1 MNEKGSSP
9 LARGLPTR
17 PFPRTMTAGII
28 PARAGFTGP
37 AHRDQGRARDH
48 PRSRGVYVSHED
60 MTMNEK
66 GSSPLARGLPT
77 RPFPRTMTAGI
88 IPARAGFTTCTTSA
102 PRSSPD
108 HPRSRGVYL
117 RDETGLGDDGRIIP
131 ARAGFTPWRRV
142 RSPPKRDHP
151 RSRGVYKGG
160 GHPMSATLG
169 SSPLARGL
177 QLWLDGADSH
187 RGIIPARAGFTP
199 TPPSSCW
206 RSRDHPR
213 SRGVYERL

>member
-1 MNEKGSSP
+1 
-9 LARGLPTR
+9 
-17 PFPRTMTAGII
+17 
-28 PARAGFTGP
+28 
-37 AHRDQGRARDH
+37 
-48 PRSRGVYVSHED
+48 
-60 MTMNEK
+60 MNEK

-102 PRSSPD
+102 PRSSPDHPRSRGVYLQTTYEEMAGQGSSPLARGLPLGEDPHRGAGRIIPARAGFTAGRRSAPRRRPD